1 MRMLRKTGKA
11 HGLLGK
17 GILMKRLISSAAVI
31 VSLLTSALMP
41 LSGAIMSASAEGTA
55 MWPLDNKYQTITTP
69 FDPNRNNGDVSG
81 IHNAID
87 IPADYGSNIYAVCD
101 GVCAAA
107 GWMDAYGYMIVL
119 QHEQQGIYTFYAHC
133 SSMAVAQEETVKA
146 GDVIG
151 YVGSTGVADG
161 DHLHYG
167 ICTNLRGGYPTIT
180 YYDPM
185 TYFAYGEASA
195 PADCGCTAELA
206 GTYTTKDV
214 DTYLN
219 IRSGHSASSTILG
232 KILPGE
238 EFNVVKADGNWAHI
252 EHNGVIGC
260 CSMEFI
266 QKTGDVVS
274 GITSTGV
281 SYPEG
286 VLRTGSAF
294 SVNGK
299 LTSNLSISRVW
310 GGVYGSD
317 GEAAVTT
324 AEAKPNSL
332 TYDLSGIDADILFD
346 TLSEGS
352 YVYRIEAE
360 DTSGQKYT
368 VISSTFTVRNDIVK
382 GSGDVNGDGQ
392 LTISDAVMLQSFL
405 LGNGK
410 FTADQLTAADMNKD
424 SKVDTFD
431 FVLMKQQLVN
441 YSKRQK

>member
-1 MRMLRKTGKA
+1 MRMLRKTGEA

-17 GILMKRLISSAAVI
+17 GILMKRIITSAAVI

-41 LSGAIMSASAEGTA
+41 LVGTIMSASADGTA
-55 MWPLDNKYQTITTP
+55 MWPLDNEYKSITTP

-87 IPADYGSNIYAVCD
+87 IPAPYGSNIYAVCD
-101 GVCAAA
+101 GVCVAA
-107 GWMDAYGYMIVL
+107 GWMDAYGYMVVL

-133 SSMAVAQEETVKA
+133 SSMAVAQGETVTA
-146 GDVIG
+146 GTVIG
-151 YVGSTGVADG
+151 HVGSTGVADG

-185 TYFAYGEASA
+185 TYFTYGEASA
-195 PADCGCTAELA
+195 PVDCGCTSDYA
-206 GTYTTKDV
+206 GTYTTKGV

-219 IRSGHSASSTILG
+219 IRSGHSTSSTILG

-252 EHNGVIGC
+252 EHKGVIGC

-266 QKTGDVVS
+266 QKTGDIVS

-286 VLRTGSAF
+286 VLKTGSAF
-294 SVNGK
+294 SVKGK

-310 GGVYGSD
+310 GGVYGTD
-317 GEAAVTT
+317 GETSITT
-324 AEAKPNSL
+324 SEAKPNSL
-332 TYDLSGIDADILFD
+332 TYDLSGIDAGILFNN
-346 TLSEGS
+346 LSEGS

-368 VISSTFTVRNDIVK
+368 VISSTFTVRNEIVR

-392 LTISDAVMLQSFL
+392 LTIADAVMFQSFL

-410 FTADQLTAADMNKD
+410 FTADQITAADMDKD
-424 SKVDTFD
+424 SKTDTFD
-431 FVLMKQQLVN
+431 FVLMKQQLV
-441 YSKRQK
+441 K